1 MVEPGWLAPVSGA
14 DGLEGIWLAHCS
26 QLPPSQHLRRNG
38 TLRFERCA
46 RGIFSAQLLEFARL
60 DQASVGSAETEQM
73 DGTKRWGRWMAKWRD
88 HRNLPVETWR
98 QVLLGLSCMQDSAD
112 HQIVCICLSG
122 KCERKAF
129 RDVRK
134 LKANIQ
140 GSGSS

>member
-1 MVEPGWLAPVSGA
+1 MVEPDWLAPVSGA

-73 DGTKRWGRWMAKWRD
+73 DGTKRWGSVD
-88 HRNLPVETWR
+88 GQVEGS
-98 QVLLGLSCMQDSAD
+98 QKPPSDVESGDSFFWGSLACK
-112 HQIVCICLSG
+112 IV
-122 KCERKAF
+122 
-129 RDVRK
+129 
-134 LKANIQ
+134 Q
-140 GSGSS
+140 TT